1 MSATVSLP
9 LVYVR
14 YLDHVLF
21 KDMDPGAY
29 SEPFIRETVGW
40 LASENERAIQ
50 LIWERQLGEGATRQ
64 RATGL
69 VILKADILELK
80 RLGESHLYRDNISIF
95 KGGADGI
102 EGRRNDDQDLQTHP
116 GPLEGAREKRRHLRY
131 DYKPLDRRGEA
142 A

>member
-1 MSATVSLP
+1 VSATVSLP

-29 SEPFIRETVGW
+29 SEPFVRETVGW

-69 VILKADILELK
+69 VILKANILELK
-80 RLGESHLYRDNISIF
+80 HLNDRYIY
-95 KGGADGI
+95 KGKQG
-102 EGRRNDDQDLQTHP
+102 LT
-116 GPLEGAREKRRHLRY
+116 
-131 DYKPLDRRGEA
+131 
-142 A
+142 